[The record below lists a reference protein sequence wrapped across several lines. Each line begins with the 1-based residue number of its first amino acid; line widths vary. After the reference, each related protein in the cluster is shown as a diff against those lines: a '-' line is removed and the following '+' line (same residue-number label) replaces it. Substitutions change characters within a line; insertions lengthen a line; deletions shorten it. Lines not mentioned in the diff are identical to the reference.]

1 MDIKPATT
9 AFIFSKSTLKSCAM
23 LNICRN
29 EKNEAVSVPYPN
41 NDYGVSSQC

>member
-23 LNICRN
+23 SNICRT
-29 EKNEAVSVPYPN
+29 KKKQAVSVSYPN